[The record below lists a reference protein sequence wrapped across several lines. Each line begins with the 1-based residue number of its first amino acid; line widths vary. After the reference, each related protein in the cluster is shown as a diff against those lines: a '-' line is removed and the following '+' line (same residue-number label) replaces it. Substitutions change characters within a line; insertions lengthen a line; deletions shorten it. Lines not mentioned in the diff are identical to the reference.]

1 MTAAEVEQAT
11 DRRAAL
17 VPALVAMD
25 LDGTLLRSDGTLSGG
40 SVAALTSAAATG
52 LRVVFATARPVWAAV
67 PVVRDAGAGD
77 YLISSNGAVVSEMAS
92 GRVVRT
98 TAMPASVAGA
108 VAAALAVRCPE
119 AVWAADRVADRIVS
133 PSWPDLLAS
142 TAERV
147 VRAEHVPPGAGV
159 LCLMVVGCPAE
170 LGHEVAREF
179 GVGCT
184 SSSAGLLEFS
194 APGADKR
201 SALLWVLE
209 RLGLPADRVVAYG
222 DAPNDLAML
231 GVAGT
236 SVAVGNAHED
246 VRRAAGVVVASN
258 DEDGVARHLEELTR
272 QARTRRT
279 PEGLSMIV
287 SAYGSAPEV
296 PAADWDSL
304 RDRATT
310 YSASG
315 WLGVREEELP
325 GSGAGRHLVA
335 RDAHGPAAGMETYA
349 FTEPPHRLYAPTFL
363 LEGLVDDDRAAAYER
378 EPFVFGAGWSEFRGQ
393 IPVRPGLSEAG
404 RAAAVGALAA
414 DTLAWAADRQAHLLS
429 YLYLPLE
436 QALDVAR
443 AHADAEPV
451 VVLQDVENVLRTDWA
466 DFSDYLAWLPRNR
479 RTRVRRELRDFEES
493 GRKVRECALA
503 EVVDVIAPL
512 NNALMQKYGHTWFSL
527 ERALAVYD
535 RQARHLSADSSVLLV
550 EDEGRPAAFAL
561 RYRRDDR
568 LYSRVVGFD
577 YDLPNR
583 SDYFNILMY
592 DAVRNGAERGIAE
605 INLGVGTYEAK
616 LGRGALPVPLYS
628 VFVGVRE
635 PLPVTAQAVRAHN
648 RRKVTAFAEESGRF
662 VVGGLDVEAWMP
674 ERGSE

>member
-1 MTAAEVEQAT
+1 MKAVTADTAATAGP
-11 DRRAAL
+11 AA
-17 VPALVAMD
+17 PALVVTD
-25 LDGTLLRSDGTLSGG
+25 LDGTLLRSDGSLSGR
-40 SVAALTSAAATG
+40 SVAALVSVAEAG

-67 PVVRDAGAGD
+67 GVVQAARSGD
-77 YLISSNGAVVSEMAS
+77 FLISSNGAVVSEVAS

-98 TAMPASVAGA
+98 TAMSAEVAGA
-108 VAAALAVRCPE
+108 VVAALAARCPE
-119 AVWAADRVADRIVS
+119 AVWAVDRVADRIVS
-133 PSWPDLLAS
+133 PAWPNVLAS
-142 TAERV
+142 TSARLS
-147 VRAEHVPPGAGV
+147 RADRVPPGAGV
-159 LCLMVVGCPAE
+159 LCLMVVGCPRE

-201 SALLWVLE
+201 SALLWVLD
-209 RLGLPADRVVAYG
+209 RLGLSAERVVAYG
-222 DAPNDLAML
+222 DAPNDLALL

-236 SVAVGNAHED
+236 AVAVANAD
-246 VRRAAGVVVASN
+246 AAVLLAADAVVASN

-272 QARTRRT
+272 QTGPRRT
-279 PEGLSMIV
+279 PEGQSMIL
-287 SAYGSAPEV
+287 SAYDSAAEV
-296 PAADWDSL
+296 PATEWDSL

-325 GSGAGRHLVA
+325 GSGVGRHLVA
-335 RDAHGPAAGMETYA
+335 RDATGAAAGLETYA

-363 LEGLVDDDRAAAYER
+363 LEGLVDEDRAVAYER

-393 IPVRPGLSEAG
+393 VPVRPGLPAAD
-404 RAAAVGALAA
+404 RASAVGALAA
-414 DTLAWAADRQAHLLS
+414 DTLAWAADRNAHLLS

-436 QALDVAR
+436 EALDVAR

-466 DFSDYLAWLPRNR
+466 DFADYLAWLPRNR
-479 RTRVRRELRDFEES
+479 RTRVRRELRDFQES

-512 NNALMQKYGHTWFSL
+512 NNALMQKYGHTWYSL

-592 DAVRNGAERGIAE
+592 DAVRTGAERGIAE

-635 PLPVTAQAVRAHN
+635 PLPVTARAVEEHN
-648 RRKVTAFAEESGRF
+648 RRKVTAFAEEFGRF
-662 VVGGLDVEAWMP
+662 VVGGLDAEAWMP